1 MHCSTE
7 QAISDLR
14 WVCLQ
19 ARAAAVEHG
28 GLGLRPNCLRIAAAA
43 PLLATLEAPA
53 MIPAEELP
61 ILDTP
66 YAERCKSACI
76 AASVNSA
83 ETAAVNSADNA
94 ARWYLRMK
102 G

>member
-1 MHCSTE
+1 MCLYNMKVPVVPAPNAVHCFTE
-7 QAISDLR
+7 RADNNLR

-28 GLGLRPNCLRIAAAA
+28 GLCLGPNCLRIAAAA
-43 PLLATLEAPA
+43 PLLSALEAPA

-61 ILDTP
+61 IFDTS

-76 AASVNSA
+76 AVCVNL
-83 ETAAVNSADNA
+83 ADNA
-94 ARWYLRMK
+94 A
-102 G
+102 